1 MAALSEKDQEKLLE
15 NRHFL
20 IVEDETFTRHI
31 LARFLL
37 NSPGCEIHQAAN
49 GLEAVQRLEDVGPAI
64 DCIISD
70 INMSPMNGLQLLQAI
85 RSGRT
90 KAKKDVPVVLLT
102 GHSDRRCLNTALEL
116 DVSAFVVKPA
126 SRQSLT
132 SRVARVLGAPADTKD
147 AREYFM
153 VDVPENIVELTTGKK
168 QTNDDQVEVT
178 GIRLE
183 LDEIHDNAEVTREV
197 VMSNGTLLLPAGSIL
212 NKRTK
217 ARLND
222 LAEMDPS
229 LRYVW
234 VKPEEE
240 VVDESG

>member
-1 MAALSEKDQEKLLE
+1 MAMDQNHERILE

-49 GLEAVQRLEDVGPAI
+49 GLEAVQKLSEVGPAI
-64 DCIISD
+64 DCVISD

-85 RSGRT
+85 RSGQTR
-90 KAKKDVPVVLLT
+90 AKRDVPVVLLT
-102 GHSDRRCLNTALEL
+102 GHSDRRFLQTALEL

-132 SRVARVLGAPADTKD
+132 SRVARVLGAPPTTKD
-147 AREYFM
+147 SREYFL
-153 VDVPENIVELTTGKK
+153 VDVPENIVELSTGKK
-168 QTNDDQVEVT
+168 HTADEPVEVT
-178 GIRLE
+178 GVRLG
-183 LDEIHDNAEVTREV
+183 LDEVHDNAVVTREV

-212 NKRTK
+212 NKRTR
-217 ARLND
+217 ARLSD
-222 LAEMDPS
+222 LAEMDAS

-240 VVDESG
+240 TADGSN